1 MTKRIQRNEN
11 FLPIDELPSA
21 AGAVARSAG
30 VNGRLPDIGDCQM
43 SESANNIPLEG
54 TCTLA
59 PTLVRDASPTVNC
72 ATLPARGQQPT
83 SERGSMARRRYQKG
97 CVFLIGNTWYGKYR
111 EDVIGL
117 DQIVRRKQ
125 VTVTLGAKKD
135 IATKPLAQRRMEMI
149 LARINSP
156 DYRPGRFAKVEE
168 FAPIWSEQI
177 LAGRKSS
184 TIRATNSHF
193 KVHIIPYFGKRG
205 LDEIGVEAQQVFVT
219 RLVKAGLSRKTVLNV
234 LSTLSSML
242 ETAKIW
248 GYVCQRVDYS
258 NIVLPSYKVRIEA
271 RFFTSEELGKI
282 IAAAPEP
289 YKTMFTVLAMTGT
302 RAGEMLGLQWPDVDF
317 ERELLHIR
325 RSAWYGHVQT
335 TKGRTS
341 TAPLPL
347 PEHLAEALRKYREQW
362 RPNPNGFLFVTRN
375 NRPPS
380 SNKVVEYG
388 LWPVLDALKIP
399 RCGLHAFRHTHTS
412 LLLDSGAT
420 PKVVQEQLRHA
431 DPRVTLGL
439 YGHVLGHARR
449 DAVEK
454 VASLVFR
461 NVPKP
466 VEEGEYIQ

>member
-1 MTKRIQRNEN
+1 MASTVKNGATKSIC
-11 FLPIDELPSA
+11 FLNA
-21 AGAVARSAG
+21 
-30 VNGRLPDIGDCQM
+30 
-43 SESANNIPLEG
+43 
-54 TCTLA
+54 
-59 PTLVRDASPTVNC
+59 DAM
-72 ATLPARGQQPT
+72 LPARGQPST

-111 EDVIGL
+111 EDVIGP
-117 DQIVRRKQ
+117 DEIGRRKQ
-125 VTVTLGAKKD
+125 VTVTLGSKKD
-135 IATKPLAQRRMEMI
+135 IATKPLAMRRMEII

-168 FAPIWSEQI
+168 FAPIWKEQV

-184 TIRATNSHF
+184 TIPSEDSHL
-193 KVHIIPYFGKRG
+193 KVHIIPHFGKRG

-219 RLVKAGLSRKTVLNV
+219 KLVKAGLSRKMVLNV

-242 ETAKIW
+242 KTAKSW
-248 GYVCQRVDYS
+248 GYVCQRVDYR
-258 NIVLPSYKVRIEA
+258 NLVLPSDEIRSEA
-271 RFFTSEELGKI
+271 RFFTLAQVGKI

-289 YKTMFTVLAMTGT
+289 FRTMFLVLVMTGM
-302 RAGEMLGLQWPDVDF
+302 RAGEMLGLQWADIDF
-317 ERELLHIR
+317 VKGLIYIR
-325 RSAWYGHVQT
+325 RSAWYGKVQT
-335 TKGRTS
+335 TKSKTS
-341 TAPLPL
+341 TAPVPL
-347 PEHLAEALRKYREQW
+347 PGPLAIVLQAYKERWW
-362 RPNPNGFLFVTRN
+362 RPNPLGFFFVTRN

-431 DPRVTLGL
+431 DPRVTLEV
-439 YGHVLGHARR
+439 YAHVLGDARR
-449 DAVEK
+449 DAVDK
-454 VASLVFR
+454 VASIVFQ
-461 NVPKP
+461 NVPKS